1 MLKLRTILLRNY
13 PYYILLILV
22 FLISFVRLIYPK
34 RSIYNSLSNEC
45 IGKVINYELKDKTLK
60 LTIKNKE
67 QIIIYY
73 YIDEL
78 YKNNIKLGDTVK
90 VLGKFNKPKK
100 NTTKNIFNYQ
110 KYLYN
115 KNIFYLVNATNITII
130 EKNRNI
136 FYEIKQYIKEKVEI
150 NAYLKAFILGDKS
163 SIKKEVVT
171 SYQENGISHLFAIS
185 GMHITLLSAI
195 LTSILKKIKI
205 KEKMR
210 YLLTSLFLILYIAL
224 IGLQPSALRGVLFFI
239 LFSINKV
246 YYFYIKPSNIFIVV
260 LAITLLINPYFIYD
274 IGFQYSFIIS
284 LALILM
290 SHTIT
295 GNYLQKLLKTSL
307 VSFVISI
314 PISLYNY
321 YQINVLSIIYNLFYV
336 PLVSCIIFPLTL
348 LVFIFKPLLPVY
360 KIFIFILEN
369 SSLIFYKIT
378 IGKLIFPKVA
388 NIIYLIYFIIIILI
402 FIFHAKTKKIY
413 ILLSIMLY
421 HYIYPYIQKQP
432 YIKMLD
438 VGQGDSILLHPNRE
452 SILIDTG
459 GSSFYQSK
467 NESKIVSTITIPLLR
482 SLGIR
487 KIKYL
492 ILTHGDADHMGEAIN
507 LVENFNVE
515 NVIFNCGD
523 FNELEKELIEVLD
536 NKKIQYYSCIKE
548 LNVDDNKLYFLNNK
562 DYGNENDN
570 SSVIYTELNN
580 YKFLFMG
587 DAGVE
592 VEEDLIEKFNLQNID
607 VLKVG
612 HHGSKTSSSKSFVD
626 EINTKYSIIS
636 VGKNNGYGHPNKE
649 VLNNL
654 EDSKIYR
661 TDQDGSIL
669 FKIKNDKLNIETCDP

>member
-1 MLKLRTILLRNY
+1 MNRYLLKLRTILLRNY

-22 FLISFVRLIYPK
+22 FLISFVRLIQPK

-78 YKNNIKLGDTVK
+78 YKSNIKLGDTVK
-90 VLGKFNKPKK
+90 VLGEFNEPKK

-110 KYLYN
+110 KYLHN
-115 KNIFYLVNATNITII
+115 RNGFYLVNATNINII
-130 EKNRNI
+130 EKNKNI
-136 FYEIKQYIKEKVEI
+136 FYIIKQYIKDKVEI

-163 SIKKEVVT
+163 SIRKEVVT

-185 GMHITLLSAI
+185 GMHITLLSGI

-210 YLLTSLFLILYIAL
+210 YLLTSLFLILYVAL
-224 IGLQPSALRGVLFFI
+224 IGLPPSALRGVLFFI

-246 YYFYIKPSNIFIVV
+246 YYFYIKPTNIFIIA

-295 GNYLQKLLKTSL
+295 GNYLQKLMKTSL
-307 VSFVISI
+307 ISFLVSI

-369 SSLIFYKIT
+369 SSLIFHKIT
-378 IGKLIFPKVA
+378 IGKLIFPKAA

-402 FIFHAKTKKIY
+402 FLFRTKTKKIY
-413 ILLSIMLY
+413 ILLSIILY
-421 HYIYPYIQKQP
+421 HYIYY
-432 YIKMLD
+432 
-438 VGQGDSILLHPNRE
+438 H
-452 SILIDTG
+452 
-459 GSSFYQSK
+459 F
-467 NESKIVSTITIPLLR
+467 
-482 SLGIR
+482 
-487 KIKYL
+487 
-492 ILTHGDADHMGEAIN
+492 
-507 LVENFNVE
+507 
-515 NVIFNCGD
+515 
-523 FNELEKELIEVLD
+523 
-536 NKKIQYYSCIKE
+536 
-548 LNVDDNKLYFLNNK
+548 LYN
-562 DYGNENDN
+562 
-570 SSVIYTELNN
+570 
-580 YKFLFMG
+580 
-587 DAGVE
+587 
-592 VEEDLIEKFNLQNID
+592 
-607 VLKVG
+607 
-612 HHGSKTSSSKSFVD
+612 
-626 EINTKYSIIS
+626 
-636 VGKNNGYGHPNKE
+636 
-649 VLNNL
+649 
-654 EDSKIYR
+654 
-661 TDQDGSIL
+661 
-669 FKIKNDKLNIETCDP
+669 